1 MTGAYHVKAANLG
14 LWLTGA
20 VLVWAGWIFLDM
32 SKPLSASSSAGGSA
46 VMSTVMA
53 SKVPV
58 LVEFHAEWCGPCRA
72 VGPVV
77 EELARELSGSGKAR
91 VVRIDVDKDPQ
102 AAAAHGVRGIPAF
115 IVFQNGRETAR
126 QTGAI
131 PKALMR
137 QMLGL

>member
-1 MTGAYHVKAANLG
+1 
-14 LWLTGA
+14 
-20 VLVWAGWIFLDM
+20 
-32 SKPLSASSSAGGSA
+32 
-46 VMSTVMA
+46 MSTVMA